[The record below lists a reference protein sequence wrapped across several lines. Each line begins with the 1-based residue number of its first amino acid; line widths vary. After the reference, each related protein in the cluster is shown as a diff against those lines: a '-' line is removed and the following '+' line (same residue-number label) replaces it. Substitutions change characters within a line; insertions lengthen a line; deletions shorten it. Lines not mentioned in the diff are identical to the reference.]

1 MDMETK
7 ARIAAFQQLEKS
19 YDALEERMMQDFDFS
34 SFRLTS
40 LFQIVETL
48 RDLNRSGDLEL
59 ISTSVIMIVTNLIE
73 RRHRFIK
80 MGDEQSKDMQASFKI
95 QRDLEHSMKERGND

>member
-19 YDALEERMMQDFDFS
+19 YDALEERIMQDFDFS

-40 LFQIVETL
+40 LFQIVEKL
-48 RDLNRSGDLEL
+48 RDLNRLGNLE
-59 ISTSVIMIVTNLIE
+59 ISTSLIMQVTVLID
-73 RRHRFIK
+73 RKHRFIK

-95 QRDLEHSMKERGND
+95 QRDLEHFMKETGND

>member
-19 YDALEERMMQDFDFS
+19 YDELEERIMQDFDFS

-40 LFQIVETL
+40 LFQIVHKMRELNEFGNCGLDTSFIMQVTTL
-48 RDLNRSGDLEL
+48 IDRK
-59 ISTSVIMIVTNLIE
+59 
-73 RRHRFIK
+73 HRFIK
-80 MGDEQSKDMQASFKI
+80 MADEQSKDMQASFKLTT
-95 QRDLEHSMKERGND
+95 RP